1 VITTLTPPVSSP
13 PEIRNSYRWVV
24 LFLCWFSFTM
34 TSVDRS
40 TWGPSSVFVGE
51 SLAVPLA
58 SLGIFATMYYIG
70 YVVSNAGGGFLTDKI
85 GGRHL
90 ITISMIG
97 AGAFMMVFGST
108 TSAVVGIAVQGVV
121 GFFAGADYAAGIKLL
136 SSWFRPEELG
146 KVMGIF
152 TSATSLGVVI
162 ANFAVPFL
170 IAHYGWGASYHLF
183 GAISILAGIICW
195 TVLRPGPVV
204 AVAADPAGSP
214 KRPSAWRTLSGNR
227 NLLLVSLAGFGGF
240 WGTYGFVI
248 WSNALMIKG
257 HGVAPATA
265 GLIVAIFAA
274 LGVFGKPLIGL
285 VADRF
290 NGARRVPAM
299 IVLGCFAVMLIV
311 FGTLDSV
318 PAFLIA
324 APLLGLSAYC
334 YLPLIVALIP
344 RLVSSE
350 MVGTAAGLSNAVW
363 QLGSVLVPVTVG
375 AVFAATDSNFM
386 AALGTL
392 AIGPLIGLVAMY
404 FVNERPDEVK
414 VVVRAEP

>member
-1 VITTLTPPVSSP
+1 
-13 PEIRNSYRWVV
+13 
-24 LFLCWFSFTM
+24 
-34 TSVDRS
+34 
-40 TWGPSSVFVGE
+40 
-51 SLAVPLA
+51 
-58 SLGIFATMYYIG
+58 
-70 YVVSNAGGGFLTDKI
+70 
-85 GGRHL
+85 
-90 ITISMIG
+90 
-97 AGAFMMVFGST
+97 
-108 TSAVVGIAVQGVV
+108 
-121 GFFAGADYAAGIKLL
+121 
-136 SSWFRPEELG
+136 
-146 KVMGIF
+146 
-152 TSATSLGVVI
+152 
-162 ANFAVPFL
+162 
-170 IAHYGWGASYHLF
+170 
-183 GAISILAGIICW
+183 
-195 TVLRPGPVV
+195 
-204 AVAADPAGSP
+204 
-214 KRPSAWRTLSGNR
+214 
-227 NLLLVSLAGFGGF
+227 
-240 WGTYGFVI
+240 VI

-299 IVLGCFAVMLIV
+299 IVLGCFAVMLVV

-350 MVGTAAGLSNAVW
+350 MVGTAAGLTNAVW

-375 AVFAATDSNFM
+375 AVFAATDNNFM

-392 AIGPLIGLVAMY
+392 AVGPLIGLVAMY